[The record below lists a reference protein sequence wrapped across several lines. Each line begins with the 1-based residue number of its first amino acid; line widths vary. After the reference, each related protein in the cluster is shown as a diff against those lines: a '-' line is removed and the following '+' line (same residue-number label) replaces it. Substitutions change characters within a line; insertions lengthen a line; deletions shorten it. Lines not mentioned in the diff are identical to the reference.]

1 MQKKKQLNCGIGE
14 HDMKEY
20 LVTVTQYHE
29 YYVDAEDEDEAQKLG
44 IKEFKADM
52 RRAVADIHYD
62 EVDVELLEE
71 EDDE

>member
-1 MQKKKQLNCGIGE
+1 M
-14 HDMKEY
+14 EY

-29 YYVDAEDEDEAQKLG
+29 YYVDAEDENEAQKLG
-44 IKEFKADM
+44 IKEFEADM
-52 RRAVADIHYD
+52 RRSVADIHYD

>member
-1 MQKKKQLNCGIGE
+1 M
-14 HDMKEY
+14 EY

-29 YYVDAEDEDEAQKLG
+29 YYVDAEDENEAQKLG

-71 EDDE
+71 

>member
-1 MQKKKQLNCGIGE
+1 MA
-14 HDMKEY
+14 EY

-29 YYVDAEDEDEAQKLG
+29 YWVDANNENEAQKLG
-44 IKEFKADM
+44 LEEFEADM

-71 EDDE
+71 DEDAD

>member
-1 MQKKKQLNCGIGE
+1 
-14 HDMKEY
+14 MKEY

-29 YYVDAEDEDEAQKLG
+29 YYVDAENEDEAQKLG
-44 IKEFKADM
+44 LKEFEADM

-62 EVDVELLEE
+62 EIEVECCEE

>member
-1 MQKKKQLNCGIGE
+1 M
-14 HDMKEY
+14 EY

-29 YYVDAEDEDEAQKLG
+29 YYVDAESREEARELG
-44 IKEFKADM
+44 LKDFYADM
-52 RRAVADIHYD
+52 RRSVADTHYD

>member
-1 MQKKKQLNCGIGE
+1 
-14 HDMKEY
+14 MKEY

-62 EVDVELLEE
+62 EVDVELVEE
-71 EDDE
+71 EDDDE